1 MNSKE
6 YNKMVADARRS
17 VSRKYGFRQSSYINF
32 KVEGGY
38 YFCLYFHTDEAKLT
52 VKPMYADD
60 LWWNIWDASENKMEP
75 LSFAWNRRLFSVGA
89 SFGFIWNPQNN
100 QLGWA

>member
-52 VKPMYADD
+52 VNRCMPMTCGGIYGT
-60 LWWNIWDASENKMEP
+60 
-75 LSFAWNRRLFSVGA
+75 RLKTKWSR
-89 SFGFIWNPQNN
+89 
-100 QLGWA
+100 